1 MNKGLARLIFLIVFF
16 IPVAWYLILQLFGD
30 NNFSLELQSPL
41 GTCLQTETIKV
52 IHAEDSLS
60 VAETNYFERVSYY
73 TNKRSV
79 TLEEKSREFFQCINQ
94 SGMDLVLVSKEGVW
108 GGYELSREGVDQLI
122 TELDILLLQDN
133 YGKGTYR

>member
-30 NNFSLELQSPL
+30 NNFSLQLKGELGGCIRTDSV
-41 GTCLQTETIKV
+41 KV
-52 IHAEDSLS
+52 IRLSDSLS
-60 VAETNYFERVSYY
+60 IAERNYLDRVEYY
-73 TNKRSV
+73 TSRRSIL
-79 TLEEKSREFFQCINQ
+79 LEEKGQEFFTCINQ
-94 SGMDLVLVSKEGVW
+94 SDMDLVLISKQGVW
-108 GGYELSREGVDQLI
+108 GGYELSREGVDLLI